1 MLGLHKVKGISMLP
15 SYRANDHVLS
25 IKTRK
30 LKVNDV
36 IVLKTRAHGKVL
48 KRISYISSEGIKVKS
63 DNREYPSDLTNNI
76 YPLDNILGK
85 VILKI

>member
-30 LKVNDV
+30 LKVSDV
-36 IVLKTRAHGKVL
+36 IILKTSAYGEVL
-48 KRISYISSEGIKVKS
+48 KRVSFISSEGIKVES
-63 DNREYPSDLTNNI
+63 DNKEYPSVLTNNI

-85 VILKI
+85 VIQKI